1 MYYYYELLA
10 YKLKQKKEKEVN
22 LGIKICTLLAE

>member
-10 YKLKQKKEKEVN
+10 YKLKQKKEKDMN
-22 LGIKICTLLAE
+22 LGIKYAHC